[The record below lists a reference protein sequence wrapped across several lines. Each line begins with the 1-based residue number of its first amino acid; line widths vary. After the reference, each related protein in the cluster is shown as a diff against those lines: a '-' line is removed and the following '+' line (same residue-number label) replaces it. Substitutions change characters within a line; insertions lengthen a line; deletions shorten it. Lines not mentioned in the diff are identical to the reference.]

1 MKNKFPYRYR
11 VLILLFFLIVVTYLD
26 RSCIGLVAGR
36 IKSDFHLN
44 NSQWGWVVG
53 AFALAY
59 ALFEIPSGTW
69 GDRIG
74 QRATLIRIV
83 ICWSIFTALTGVT
96 TGLLSLVIVRFL
108 FGMGEAGAFPNSCGV
123 VYRWFPA
130 NETSRGLSSTILGVY
145 MGSAVAPLIVIPI
158 AVAFGWRT
166 TFFVNGF
173 IGLIWVLVCFLW
185 FRNNP
190 SEMKGITDEEKNLI
204 EKNRRVINHK
214 LDFPWGSALK
224 SRSMRALSVSY
235 FCSQACLY
243 FFIGWFAIYLQEG
256 RHFTESKSKTILSF
270 FYSIGIGGALA
281 AGFLNDWLVK
291 RKGLKFGRR
300 LLGMLPL
307 SIFGLCF
314 LIAGITANNFVAL
327 TSLFLGM
334 LFYPSSPT
342 ASFSTCVD
350 IGANRSG
357 TVAGIMNFCGQM
369 GAFFSSIAVGI
380 IADLTHSYNTPMF
393 LIAGLL
399 LGGSLFWLLVDPTKQ
414 IITKSEP
421 AVKTEI
427 VTNFT

>member
-1 MKNKFPYRYR
+1 MKNIFPYRYR

-26 RSCIGLVAGR
+26 RSCIGIVGVR
-36 IKSDFHLN
+36 IKDEFNLSNTQF
-44 NSQWGWVVG
+44 GWVLS

-59 ALFEIPSGTW
+59 ALFEIPSGAW

-83 ICWSIFTALTGVT
+83 ICWSVFTALTGVT
-96 TGLLSLVIVRFL
+96 TGLLSLIIVRFL

-145 MGSAVAPLIVIPI
+145 AGSAVAPLIVIPI
-158 AVAFGWRT
+158 AVAFGWRV

-173 IGLIWVLVCFLW
+173 IGLIWVLICFLW

-190 SEMKGITDEEKNLI
+190 SEMKGIADEEKSLI
-204 EKNRRVINHK
+204 EKNRRDINHK
-214 LDFPWGSALK
+214 QDFPWRTALK
-224 SRSMRALSVSY
+224 SRSMRALSASY
-235 FCSQACLY
+235 FCSQACFY
-243 FFIGWFAIYLQEG
+243 FFIGWFAIYLREG
-256 RHFTESKSKTILSF
+256 RHFTENRSKMILSF
-270 FYSIGIGGALA
+270 FYITGIAGALM
-281 AGFLNDWLVK
+281 AGFLNDWLAK
-291 RKGLKFGRR
+291 RKGLKLGRR

-307 SIFGLCF
+307 SIFGICF
-314 LIAGITANNFVAL
+314 LIAGITPNNSVVLA
-327 TSLFLGM
+327 SLFLGIF
-334 LFYPSSPT
+334 FYPSSPT

-369 GAFFSSIAVGI
+369 GAFFSSIAVGMI
-380 IADLTHSYNTPMF
+380 IDFTHSYNTPML

-421 AVKTEI
+421 VIKTDMATRLI
-427 VTNFT
+427 